1 MGRPPKSGH
10 TKILKFAVPVALWN
24 YLSLLAKVSPLGS
37 SETEVGLYL
46 LKEQVKTLQKDRY
59 HEATPVKLEI
69 DSDLKS

>member
-1 MGRPPKSGH
+1 MGRPPKTGD
-10 TKILKFAVPVALWN
+10 TKTLKLAVN

-59 HEATPVKLEI
+59 HEVAPVEFEI
-69 DSDLKS
+69 ANDLKS

>member
-1 MGRPPKSGH
+1 MGRPPKTGD
-10 TKILKFAVPVALWN
+10 TKTLKLVVPVALWN
-24 YLSLLAKVSPLGS
+24 YLSLLAKGSPLGS

-59 HEATPVKLEI
+59 HEVAPVKFEI